1 VTVALVVFVVTYV
14 AIAGLRLPWVLV
26 DRPAAAMCGAVAMVA
41 FGVLSVDEAYAAVHM
56 DTVALLLGMMIIAA
70 YLTEAAFFRNIA
82 WFVVTRARSA
92 RSLLWMLVFVSGGLS
107 ALLVNDTVCLMFTPL
122 VLAVILEADLPALP
136 YLLALATATNL
147 GGLATYTG
155 NPQNMIVGAS
165 PGAPSYLVYLAH
177 AAPVAL
183 LSLAADAALLGWLFR
198 RELPAGPLKD
208 RSPPRAPLDRVLA
221 AKALAALVLFVVLA
235 VCGFR
240 LAGAAMAAAALLIVL
255 ARHAPRKALERVDW
269 ILLLFFA
276 GLFVV
281 VRGVEKSGA
290 LQLAFDRLTPLFAR
304 GDLVGTLSFSGFVVI
319 ASNLISNVPLVL
331 VAVKLVPKLPDPAG
345 GYILLAMTST
355 LAGNLTLF
363 GSMANLIVFESA
375 GERGKIGFRRF
386 AGYGVIVT
394 TVTLVIALGLL
405 WLERSLFSGAR

>member
-1 VTVALVVFVVTYV
+1 VTLALAIFVVTYV
-14 AIAGLRLPWVLV
+14 AIAGLRLPYVLV
-26 DRPAAAMCGAVAMVA
+26 DRPAAALIGAVAMVA

-56 DTVALLLGMMIIAA
+56 DTVALLLGMMVIAA
-70 YLTEAAFFRNIA
+70 YLTEAAFFRHIA
-82 WFVVTRARSA
+82 WLVVTRARSA

-122 VLAVILEADLPALP
+122 VLAVIAEAELPALP
-136 YLLALATATNL
+136 FLLALATATNL

-155 NPQNMIVGAS
+155 NPQNMIVGAA
-165 PGAPSYLVYLAH
+165 PGAPSYLSYLAH

-183 LSLAADAALLGWLFR
+183 LGLAADAALLSWLFR
-198 RELPAGPLKD
+198 RQLPAGPLKD
-208 RSPPRAPLDRVLA
+208 RAPVHTPFDQVLA
-221 AKALAALVLFVVLA
+221 GKALAALALFVVLA
-235 VCGFR
+235 VAGFR

-255 ARHAPRKALERVDW
+255 ARHAPKKALERVDW
-269 ILLLFFA
+269 ILLVFFA

-290 LQLAFDRLTPLFAR
+290 LQVAFDQLAPVFAR
-304 GDLVGTLSFSGFVVI
+304 KDALGPLSFAAFVVV

-331 VAVKLVPKLPDPAG
+331 VAVKLVPTLPDPAG

-375 GERGKIGFRRF
+375 GERGKIGFRKF
-386 AGYGVIVT
+386 AGYGAII
-394 TVTLVIALGLL
+394 TLATLAIAFAVF
-405 WLERSLFSGAR
+405 WLERAIAGR

>member
-1 VTVALVVFVVTYV
+1 MTVALLIFVVTYV
-14 AIAGLRLPWVLV
+14 AVAGLRLPYVLV

-56 DTVALLLGMMIIAA
+56 DTITLLLGMMIIAA
-70 YLTEAAFFRNIA
+70 YLMEAAFFRNIA

-92 RSLLWMLVFVSGGLS
+92 RSLLWALVFVSGGLS

-122 VLAVILEADLPALP
+122 VLAVIVEADLPALP

-155 NPQNMIVGAS
+155 NPQNMIVGAA
-165 PGAPSYLVYLAH
+165 PGAPSFLGYTAH
-177 AAPVAL
+177 ALPVAL
-183 LSLAADAALLGWLFR
+183 LSLAADAALLSWLFR
-198 RELPAGPLKD
+198 RELPVGPLKE
-208 RSPPRAPLDRVLA
+208 RAPPRAYLDKVLA
-221 AKALAALVLFVVLA
+221 GKALAALALFVGLA
-235 VCGFR
+235 MAGFR
-240 LAGAAMAAAALLIVL
+240 LAGAAMAAAALLIL
-255 ARHAPRKALERVDW
+255 AARHTPKKALLRVDW

-290 LQLAFDRLTPLFAR
+290 LQLAFDRLTPVFAR
-304 GDLVGTLSFSGFVVI
+304 HDALGPLSFAAFIVV

-331 VAVKLVPKLPDPAG
+331 VAVKLVPALPDPTR
-345 GYILLAMTST
+345 GYILLAMAST

-375 GERGKIGFRRF
+375 GERGRIGFRRF
-386 AGYGVIVT
+386 FAYGSLITFT
-394 TVTLVIALGLL
+394 TLLIALAVL
-405 WLERSLFSGAR
+405 WLGTVLPI